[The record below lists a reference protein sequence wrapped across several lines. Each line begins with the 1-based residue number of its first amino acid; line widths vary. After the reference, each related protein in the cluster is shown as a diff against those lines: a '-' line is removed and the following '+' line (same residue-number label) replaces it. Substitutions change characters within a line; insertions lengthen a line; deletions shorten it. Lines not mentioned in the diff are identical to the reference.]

1 MQFLMEKLAGP
12 GPLFTDMGASSSHHP
27 FRLLSESASGCRS
40 MLELCA
46 VSPQADTLRKSILA
60 HRPLYK
66 VELDTLMHHWGHE
79 LEASRRQE
87 KEALCKQVHDVAT

>member
-1 MQFLMEKLAGP
+1 MEKLAGP

-27 FRLLSESASGCRS
+27 FRLLSESASGYRS